1 VTVAVAVAVA
11 VAVTVAVAVAVRA
24 GRAEYAVQ
32 VECAGRAGHADDAP
46 HAR

>member
-1 VTVAVAVAVA
+1 VTVTVTVAVA
-11 VAVTVAVAVAVRA
+11 VAVAVAVRA

-32 VECAGRAGHADDAP
+32 VECAVHTGHADDAP